1 MIRNFLK
8 KIASFGA
15 FKIITLG
22 YIFVV
27 CVYMISHRIWFS
39 PDQFFIFGLLGT
51 VFIGRAWIF
60 LKDWVPFILFYLG
73 YEFLRGLVPYISTHV
88 HIFPMI
94 NIDKFIFGFV
104 PTVKLQSLLYNPNHL
119 MWYDYVAVILYICH
133 FVTPMIVG
141 YYFWLKDR
149 KFFKKY
155 TFGILG
161 VSYAAFI
168 TYIIF
173 PAMPPWMASGF
184 GYIPQIKEVTGVVM
198 SHFLQTTIT
207 LPSILSLAGGDAVA
221 AMPSLHAAF
230 PTMIFLFL
238 YKWNKKAGIVFIPY
252 ILGVWFAVI
261 YLGEHYFID
270 VAMGAL
276 YSILIFF
283 AVEKITSLREA
294 KAKAKVKVEVSSG
307 LVPAD

>member
-1 MIRNFLK
+1 MIKKYLK
-8 KIASFGA
+8 TIDGYKAIKIVTF
-15 FKIITLG
+15 T
-22 YIFVV
+22 YIFLV

-51 VFIGRAWIF
+51 IFIGKAALF
-60 LKDWVPFILFYLG
+60 LKDWTPFLLLYLS
-73 YEFLRGLVPYISTHV
+73 YEFLRGLVPYVTSHV

-94 NIDKFIFGFV
+94 NFDQFVFGFI
-104 PTVKLQSLLYNPNHL
+104 PTVKLQNLLYSSLHL
-119 MWYDYVAVILYICH
+119 HWYDYVAVTLYICH

-141 YYFWLKDR
+141 YFFWLKDR

-173 PAMPPWMASGF
+173 PAMPPWMASSY
-184 GYIPQIKEVTGVVM
+184 GYIPAIKEVTGVVM
-198 SHFLQTTIT
+198 SHFLKTNIS
-207 LPSILSLAGGDAVA
+207 LPSILSFTGGNPVA

-238 YKWNKKAGIVFIPY
+238 YKWNKKVGLAFVPY
-252 ILGVWFAVI
+252 VLGVYFAVI

-270 VAMGAL
+270 VLVGAI
-276 YSILIFF
+276 YSVIIFF
-283 AVEKITSLREA
+283 LVQKITNRTFKTQKTPLSL
-294 KAKAKVKVEVSSG
+294 
-307 LVPAD
+307 PAQD